1 MKLPTKTLERKLFK
15 SGYNLVIGVDEVG
28 IGCLA
33 GPVVVCAVLFDKKF
47 FASKHPKLAG
57 VRDSK
62 LLSPH
67 QREKFYEELLKTAE
81 LKYQVTSCSPVVID
95 RINIYQAARRAMR
108 KSIIA
113 LRQAQG
119 DKNNRTI
126 VLIDGKT
133 TIAGLSLSQQAIVKG
148 DRKIFSI
155 ACASILAKVTRD
167 RLMTRLAKKYPN
179 YGFEKHKGYGTK
191 LHQIMLAEHGP
202 CAIHRKSFAPI
213 AKLI

>member
-1 MKLPTKTLERKLFK
+1 
-15 SGYNLVIGVDEVG
+15 
-28 IGCLA
+28 
-33 GPVVVCAVLFDKKF
+33 
-47 FASKHPKLAG
+47 
-57 VRDSK
+57 
-62 LLSPH
+62 
-67 QREKFYEELLKTAE
+67 
-81 LKYQVTSCSPVVID
+81 
-95 RINIYQAARRAMR
+95 MR

-167 RLMTRLAKKYPN
+167 RLMTRLAKKSPN